1 MARAATMPADRM
13 KPPVRPSAAKRKAQA
28 ALAPASCRDSFSKQ
42 VLRLEPTW
50 LWVGSFFAH
59 LLCMAWICLADC
71 RPENCLAVERGMAER
86 LKRYAAKLL
95 FQFRVIIAGDSG
107 KRRICEARIILL
119 KATSGKVALAKAKQK
134 GRK

>member
-1 MARAATMPADRM
+1 
-13 KPPVRPSAAKRKAQA
+13 
-28 ALAPASCRDSFSKQ
+28 
-42 VLRLEPTW
+42 
-50 LWVGSFFAH
+50 
-59 LLCMAWICLADC
+59 
-71 RPENCLAVERGMAER
+71 MAER

-134 GRK
+134 GRKSQHNYKNSEGNLVRFEFVGVVELLCLDPACDQDEVWYDIVELLLPSERRARFIPPESTLNAIRNGD